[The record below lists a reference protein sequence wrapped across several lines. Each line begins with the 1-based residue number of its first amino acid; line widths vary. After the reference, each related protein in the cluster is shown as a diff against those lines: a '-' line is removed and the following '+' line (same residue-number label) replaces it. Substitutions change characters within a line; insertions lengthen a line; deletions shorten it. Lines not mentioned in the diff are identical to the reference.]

1 MNTHELIEST
11 MLHAMGLLDDA
22 EREAYEAAFA
32 VAPES
37 VQNRVREEARRMADL
52 GDLMPETEPSS
63 ELRMLVLAA
72 VRAAM
77 REEENEAR
85 IAQDQSLPERVIGR
99 ISADTTPP
107 LSTRRATSQPK
118 LSSSNRVS
126 RAWRGA
132 AIGLAAASIAL
143 GVVTVSTLNSYKE
156 VQPNALVANL
166 YDKIGAQFLESTM
179 FDANT
184 RRVALTAVAASDS
197 DSDASN
203 NNGEMQTG
211 AVASVWT
218 NPDWDTARLLVQNFK
233 ADSAEPYHLV
243 VLDDEGNIVREI
255 ATFTP
260 TGEFQDFNVD
270 VNLSTERNLAIFH
283 SMAQD
288 IKDASPI
295 LLSSEGSL

>member
-1 MNTHELIEST
+1 M
-11 MLHAMGLLDDA
+11 
-22 EREAYEAAFA
+22 
-32 VAPES
+32 
-37 VQNRVREEARRMADL
+37 
-52 GDLMPETEPSS
+52 
-63 ELRMLVLAA
+63 
-72 VRAAM
+72 
-77 REEENEAR
+77 
-85 IAQDQSLPERVIGR
+85 
-99 ISADTTPP
+99 
-107 LSTRRATSQPK
+107 
-118 LSSSNRVS
+118 
-126 RAWRGA
+126 
-132 AIGLAAASIAL
+132 
-143 GVVTVSTLNSYKE
+143 
-156 VQPNALVANL
+156 
-166 YDKIGAQFLESTM
+166 
-179 FDANT
+179 
-184 RRVALTAVAASDS
+184 TAVAASDS

-203 NNGEMQTG
+203 NNGEIQTG